1 MKLEQNFCTSSNL
14 SLSKRKAS
22 VMDEK
27 LIQWAASINKEIKQS
42 KPVLLMQRLNTIPSS
57 PQLVESRDIPPLG

>member
-1 MKLEQNFCTSSNL
+1 MKLEQNFYTNFNL
-14 SLSKRKAS
+14 SLSKLKPS

-27 LIQWAASINKEIKQS
+27 LTQWAAAISKEVKQS
-42 KPVLLMQRLNTIPSS
+42 KPVLLIQRLNNIPSS

>member
-1 MKLEQNFCTSSNL
+1 MKLEQNFCMSSNL
-14 SLSKRKAS
+14 SLSKLKAS